1 MIRAD
6 VSGIKRV
13 SHAIRKGKQTALHG
27 LALKTAEHLAGE
39 ARDRTPIDTGLL
51 KKSWEVSETGELTAL
66 TKNETHYASFV
77 EFGTRFMEG
86 QKFLTTAI
94 AETEEAMP
102 KLATEHL
109 ETKIRGWFGDA

>member
-1 MIRAD
+1 MIRVD

-13 SHAIRKGKQTALHG
+13 AHTMRKSKGTALQG
-27 LALKTAEHLAGE
+27 LALKTADHLAQE
-39 ARDRTPIDTGLL
+39 ARERTPIDTGLL
-51 KKSWEVSETGELTAL
+51 EKSWEVSETGELTAL

-77 EFGTRFMEG
+77 EFGTRFMDG

-102 KLATEHL
+102 KFVLEHL

>member
-1 MIRAD
+1 MIRVD
-6 VSGIKRV
+6 ISEIKQV
-13 SHAIRKGKQTALHG
+13 AQAMRKGRQTALCG
-27 LALKTAEHLAGE
+27 LALKIAEHLAQE
-39 ARDRTPIDTGLL
+39 AKYRSPIDTGLL

-94 AETEEAMP
+94 AETEEALP
-102 KLATEHL
+102 KLVTEHL
-109 ETKIRGWFGDA
+109 EAQIAGWFGDA